1 MFQNQRIHF
10 IGIGGSGMSGI
21 AEVLINMGHQVT
33 GSDMRDSAVID
44 RLRLLGGSIQIG
56 HKAEHIQ
63 NVDVVVRSTAIPDH
77 NVEIQAAKQH
87 QIPIIPRAEMLAEL
101 MRMKYGIAVAGTH
114 GKTTT
119 TSMLATILYKAGFD
133 PTVVIGGRLNAFESS
148 ARLGDGQFLVAEADE
163 SDGSFMLLSPTISII
178 TNIDPEH
185 MSHWKS
191 EEALI
196 SGFTEF
202 AKKVPFFGF
211 SVLCLDHPVV
221 QSIIPQIR
229 RKVITYGF
237 STQADLSAEAFIQDE
252 LHTKCTVRYQGEIL
266 GALVLNM
273 PGKHNMLNAMAA
285 AAVALGLGVSFSV
298 ISDSLLSFTGVD
310 RRFTILLNQNIDFK
324 EKNNDSANQ
333 NITLIDDYA
342 HHPVELQATL
352 QAAAE
357 AWPTRRK
364 IALFQPHRY
373 SRIQELR
380 EDFLRSFNDANIVFV
395 LPVYA
400 AGEQPIESC
409 TEDILAKEIAEYGH
423 RSVKALP
430 SLEQACDHLYEML
443 EPGDVIISL
452 GAGNINW
459 VLYALRDK
467 LLSSST

>member
-33 GSDMRDSAVID
+33 GSDMRDSAVVD
-44 RLRLLGGSIQIG
+44 RLRLLGGTIEIG
-56 HKAEHIQ
+56 HKAEHIKD
-63 NVDVVVRSTAIPDH
+63 VDVVVRSTAIPDH
-77 NVEIQAAKQH
+77 NVEIQAAQQQ

-119 TSMLATILYKAGFD
+119 TSMLATILYKARLD

-148 ARLGDGQFLVAEADE
+148 ARLGSGQFIVAEADE
-163 SDGSFMLLSPTISII
+163 SDGSFMLLTPTISII

-191 EEALI
+191 EKALI
-196 SGFTEF
+196 EGFTNF

-221 QSIIPQIR
+221 QSIIPQIK

-237 STQADLSAEAFIQDE
+237 STQAELSAESFVQKE
-252 LHTKCTVRYQGEIL
+252 LQTQCVLRHRDQIL
-266 GALVLNM
+266 GELTLNM

-285 AAVALGLGVSFSV
+285 TAVALGLGVQFPV
-298 ISDSLLSFTGVD
+298 IAESLKSFTGVD
-310 RRFTILLNQNIDFK
+310 RRFTIVLDKHIDFK
-324 EKNNDSANQ
+324 QKNLDDQENKNQ
-333 NITLIDDYA
+333 KITLIDDYA
-342 HHPVELQATL
+342 HHPVEIQATL
-352 QAAAE
+352 KAAAQ

-373 SRIQELR
+373 SRIEELK

-400 AGEQPIESC
+400 AGEQPIPNCSADVLVKGI
-409 TEDILAKEIAEYGH
+409 TDHGH
-423 RSVKALP
+423 KSVSELP
-430 SLEQACDHLYEML
+430 SLEKACDHIFEIL

-467 LLSSST
+467 LL